1 MPANEDFLS
10 VREQVLVK
18 IDSGHLPQIFCDI
31 PLVAVAHIT
40 DDIALS
46 ESCSFVN
53 SESCSFVNSIK
64 STPFLVFVS
73 FCFYKS
79 KKSVDFFYSSISDTL
94 LGTVSDQNKIFQV
107 LFATIQTCFNRF

>member
-18 IDSGHLPQIFCDI
+18 IDFGHLPQIFCDI

-40 DDIALS
+40 DDIAL
-46 ESCSFVN
+46 

-94 LGTVSDQNKIFQV
+94 LGTVSFRPK
-107 LFATIQTCFNRF
+107 